1 MIGAAAVAAYFFAK
15 KATTTPQNE
24 GVAALSSPT
33 GRASMEN
40 IASVYGDKFAGDV
53 AAAAVTSKNAGEM
66 VEKLASSK
74 NTAFGDVST
83 STQGAL
89 FAQTSLKSG
98 GGSKGLSA
106 GTYKLGSTTVTVKNV
121 AAKDSIAK
129 QKGYI

>member
-1 MIGAAAVAAYFFAK
+1 MG
-15 KATTTPQNE
+15 
-24 GVAALSSPT
+24 
-33 GRASMEN
+33 N
-40 IASVYGDKFAGDV
+40 IAAVYGDKFAGEV
-53 AAAAVTSKNAGEM
+53 AQAAATSKNAGEM

-121 AAKDSIAK
+121 AAKDSIAR